1 MERVRVILN
10 LFMHHVDIE
19 YTIGYLNL
27 NDINTIQELF
37 DAVYNLLDQHDLYHG
52 YVYLLDFNVTIIL
65 KSYSPELDLEI
76 FKNAFIED
84 SENYI
89 YARTIFEFLDSN
101 PIYRNREYLTNW
113 FDSDNK
119 VRDSKLYSLVKYGHG
134 TGST

>member
-1 MERVRVILN
+1 M
-10 LFMHHVDIE
+10 
-19 YTIGYLNL
+19 

-52 YVYLLDFNVTIIL
+52 YVFLLDFNSTLIL
-65 KSYSPELDLEI
+65 KSYSPETDLEI
-76 FKNAFIED
+76 FKNALLAD
-84 SENYI
+84 TENYI
-89 YARTIFEFLDSN
+89 YVRTIFSFLESN
-101 PIYRNREYLTNW
+101 PRFRNREFLTKW